1 MITKINTDIS
11 IQTNK
16 RIISYLFAINNWSF
30 SSDNIQDTAINKKDS
45 GFILNT
51 FVASDNYSNNDILN
65 TYAQVIFDMVEKN
78 TFMKFKKLER
88 VCWNWYHPGSITEF
102 HVDENKDNKFS
113 IIYNLHDNDGGT
125 NFKINKKITFH
136 QSKES
141 VALLFPSKVLHRGV
155 APKENFN
162 RFCLNM
168 IVEI

>member
-88 VCWNWYHPGSITEF
+88 VRWNWYHPGSITEF
-102 HVDENKDNKFS
+102 HVDE
-113 IIYNLHDNDGGT
+113 
-125 NFKINKKITFH
+125 
-136 QSKES
+136 Q
-141 VALLFPSKVLHRGV
+141 R
-155 APKENFN
+155 
-162 RFCLNM
+162 
-168 IVEI
+168 